1 MHLLY
6 LLNEFPKLSESF
18 ILNEIY
24 GLEQLGHDISIVS
37 FRETEQALTHD
48 EFGALHAEVR
58 YLPTPGVRSGLR
70 AIYSGLNF
78 RELAMQSYLLPPQKA
93 AGAAYIGAHLDQIVR
108 SLPTAPDHVHAHF
121 FDWPKFALGYL
132 KLDVPMTVTAHA
144 FGLFQQGRHEQRR
157 RLAEHLDGIVTIS
170 DYNRRYLLKTVGVE
184 TPVDVVRMGVRPD
197 KFEPSTDAVPGR
209 LLTVARFVEKKGIEY
224 AIDAIAAVVDEYPDL
239 EYRLVGGGPREK
251 EIGDRIRKWGLEDRV
266 QLLGRVSDRRLI
278 RELDEAAAFVLPC
291 VTASDG
297 DRDGIPTAL
306 MEAMAM
312 EAVPISTTVSGIPEL
327 IEDEETGLL
336 CEQRDVEALEDA
348 IRRVLE
354 NPSEGAS
361 MARRARKQILTRNS
375 IMKQAE
381 EMNKIFCAHAEGR
394 V

>member
-37 FRETEQALTHD
+37 FQETEQALTHD

-58 YLPTPGVRSGLR
+58 CLPTPGVRSGLR

-78 RELAMQSYLLPPQKA
+78 RELAMQLYLLPPQKA
-93 AGAAYIGAHLDQIVR
+93 VGAGYVGAHLDQIVR

-157 RLAEHLDGIVTIS
+157 RLAEHFDGIVTIS
-170 DYNRRYLLKTVGVE
+170 DYNRRYLLNTVGVE
-184 TPVDVVRMGVRPD
+184 TPVDIVRMGVRPD

-239 EYRLVGGGPREK
+239 EYRLVGSGPREK

-306 MEAMAM
+306 MEA
-312 EAVPISTTVSGIPEL
+312 VPISTTVSGIPEL

-336 CEQRDVEALEDA
+336 CEQRYVEALEDA
-348 IRRVLE
+348 VRRVLE
-354 NPSEGAS
+354 NPSERAS

-381 EMNKIFCAHAEGR
+381 EMNKIFCAHAENRG
-394 V
+394 